1 MGCDTL
7 KEKSHKNRRLDAAK
21 FCFGMSPNLCEGGL
35 KFLIEEDADKR
46 DEIADKFVKNFLRL
60 SKSSLPFFPS
70 LMGAIPKNMK
80 LIFQSASSKEEL
92 QNIYRAFN
100 HFTQVFEN
108 VVVEIL
114 EITSSETDDDL
125 KLKRALEKR
134 GEDLKEIIK
143 LNFIPDKSSNKKFDT
158 FTKRLA
164 GYLGSD
170 YPQDDNPGIFQK
182 ILAAAIDSFTENPT
196 TASGT
201 DSNLK
206 IIFGGQTASRLMYND
221 LSRITVG
228 RFREGT
234 RQYFDEFN
242 TVAGSV
248 YSEKIESPSE
258 SGGSET
264 GTGSETGGSEE
275 RDSDSKEAGIS
286 RDSEGKNLW
295 DMMISKKTKNF
306 RKTKI
311 DPKAKDIKKRLDSLS
326 SNWSEIKANPDEKY
340 KLNFLKDI
348 KSLRDS
354 LADVKLE
361 GKNLKSQDLIVE
373 SWIKIAGL
381 ED

>member
-1 MGCDTL
+1 
-7 KEKSHKNRRLDAAK
+7 
-21 FCFGMSPNLCEGGL
+21 MSPNLCEGGL

-60 SKSSLPFFPS
+60 SKSSLPYFPS

-114 EITSSETDDDL
+114 EITASETDDDL

-143 LNFIPDKSSNKKFDT
+143 QNFIPDKSSNKKFDT